1 MKIFYILFS
10 ICFIYEI
17 SYNYKNYFFCDW
29 LILAFIYFLPII
41 IRYFMIK
48 SHKKKNI
55 KTKKEETFIFKET
68 DEKIKKENENLIK
81 PNKIITDEEVKNR
94 IKRDYQERL
103 KQVNK
108 VLTKNTDLYPEETE
122 KYRLT
127 SEEKLFLDTFFN
139 QILENK
145 IDLKIRT
152 ERRSN
157 GEIFVEYRGCQVGRI
172 NLQENNR
179 SMQILRGMY
188 GNKVIGGNVDD
199 FIKEIPAWIRYIKY
213 LKRNWNK

>member
-10 ICFIYEI
+10 MWFIYGI
-17 SYNYKNYFFCDW
+17 SHNYKNYSLGDW
-29 LILAFIYFLPII
+29 LVLIFIYFFPMI
-41 IRYFMIK
+41 IRYFIIK
-48 SHKKKNI
+48 KRKKKNS
-55 KTKKEETFIFKET
+55 
-68 DEKIKKENENLIK
+68 KIKKEKKSLTKSDNT
-81 PNKIITDEEVKNR
+81 ITDEEVKNR

-108 VLTKNTDLYPEETE
+108 VLSKNTDLYPEETE
-122 KYRLT
+122 KYRLIP
-127 SEEKLFLDTFFN
+127 EEKLFLDTFLN

-172 NLQENNR
+172 NLQESNY

-188 GNKVIGGNVDD
+188 GNKVIVGNLDD
-199 FIKEIPAWIRYIKY
+199 LIKEIPSWIRYIKY

>member
-1 MKIFYILFS
+1 MW
-10 ICFIYEI
+10 FIYGI
-17 SYNYKNYFFCDW
+17 SQNYKNYSFGDW
-29 LILAFIYFLPII
+29 LVLIFIYFFPMI
-41 IRYFMIK
+41 IRYFIIK
-48 SHKKKNI
+48 KRKKKNS
-55 KTKKEETFIFKET
+55 
-68 DEKIKKENENLIK
+68 KIKKEKTFISKEYHKNLKKENKNLTK
-81 PNKIITDEEVKNR
+81 SDNIITDEEVKNR
-94 IKRDYQERL
+94 IKRDYQEKL

-108 VLTKNTDLYPEETE
+108 VLTKNTDLYPEETG
-122 KYRLT
+122 KYRLIP
-127 SEEKLFLDTFFN
+127 EEKLFLDIFLN

-172 NLQENNR
+172 NLQESNY

-188 GNKVIGGNVDD
+188 GNKVIGGNLDD
-199 FIKEIPAWIRYIKY
+199 LIKEILAWIRYIKY